1 MIELRIELL
10 WFFIW
15 LIEKLGGAAFL
26 SPCLN
31 VASKTD
37 KIAYFCLHLALNI
50 PHLYLLLNLLLLYS
64 CPIFIFSILQAHL
77 LNVFDNVKNVAFHEK
92 DYDRILAIISSEGET
107 VQVWMAWLLRTLVDV
122 RLQNKTKIII
132 VINSIKSEPHRELN
146 ENQSRHL

>member
-1 MIELRIELL
+1 MPDI
-10 WFFIW
+10 
-15 LIEKLGGAAFL
+15 
-26 SPCLN
+26 
-31 VASKTD
+31 
-37 KIAYFCLHLALNI
+37 YF
-50 PHLYLLLNLLLLYS
+50 S
-64 CPIFIFSILQAHL
+64 VLQAHL

-146 ENQSRHL
+146 ENQSGHL